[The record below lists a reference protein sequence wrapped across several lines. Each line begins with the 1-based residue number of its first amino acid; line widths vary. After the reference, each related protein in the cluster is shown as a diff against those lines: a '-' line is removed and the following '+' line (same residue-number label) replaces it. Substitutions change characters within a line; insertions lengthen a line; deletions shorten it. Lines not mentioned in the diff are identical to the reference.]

1 MTSSAPLQLFPH
13 RTTVPRKSSLKKPS
27 PSASPVTPGELKGV
41 AIQVTAP
48 SISSSP
54 PTVQPADEHIKHSL
68 FCDAESAAPGKYIQA
83 RPKRHLRTRRRSS
96 ASEPSTCSISGSP
109 PLGGEGF
116 DQITPLPINTNF
128 GPTPTSPRRHAA
140 QLKRPTAPAHI
151 SVEVLP
157 DTDMMASP
165 HGDRLSP
172 LPTRDSFVGVSPM
185 RSEYPAAMSTR
196 SASPTLVRSNSG
208 ASMAKDVK
216 SSPYPTGPM
225 RSIFPQFDHTRG
237 FQEQQYYPHMR
248 SPTPTLPSEKVSKL
262 GSPDCKRPDLERF
275 DSAVALVDGYEHI
288 PVGTKADMVAVWNA
302 SSDIFPCAGR
312 KCQLGL
318 HQPYAQSTSLAIG
331 TSPDQL
337 LYSMSKVTPSV
348 LYKEATTQCVLAVN
362 KHCPQKDLTQT
373 VAQMGLPDPTRTAKE
388 RENDVVTIFPQMAA
402 INAIEAVGNSPA
414 AAHIATFDP
423 TASGPEA
430 KRLAQD
436 AVSEAHTRHRCQLV
450 RATRKRDSL
459 GAVTATYQLEH
470 PHLGTFAITV
480 TRSTAGGARHS
491 RDPRAKIS
499 LHHPS
504 ATPAAVAAENLI
516 LAFLDFAR
524 NSCVLDIPGLL
535 ALEGPYVIDTVVCA
549 LLAVAVIEND
559 ALMAETL
566 TFDAPPTKPFAAPPS
581 PKRKARSAS
590 PQGGSSDSANGRR
603 WWGRGG
609 GKKGKKAKREDQVE
623 LPLATEAALG
633 LLSFSFKTAVFVLE
647 VGVKVTA
654 GMIVGATHLVRK
666 L

>member
-1 MTSSAPLQLFPH
+1 M
-13 RTTVPRKSSLKKPS
+13 
-27 PSASPVTPGELKGV
+27 TPGELKGV
-41 AIQVTAP
+41 AIQVTSP
-48 SISSSP
+48 SVTSGS
-54 PTVQPADEHIKHSL
+54 PTVQPANDHIKHAL
-68 FCDAESAAPGKYIQA
+68 FCDTTSAGTGQYVQA
-83 RPKRHLRTRRRSS
+83 KPKRHLRTRRTSS
-96 ASEPSTCSISGSP
+96 ASEPSTCSNSASP
-109 PLGGEGF
+109 PTGGEGF
-116 DQITPLPINTNF
+116 DEITPLPINTNF
-128 GPTPTSPRRHAA
+128 STTPTSPRKRSAA
-140 QLKRPTAPAHI
+140 QLKRPTLPAHI

-157 DTDMMASP
+157 DTEMMASP
-165 HGDRLSP
+165 NGDKPSP
-172 LPTRDSFVGVSPM
+172 LPTKDCFAISPM
-185 RSEYPAAMSTR
+185 RSEFATSMSMR

-208 ASMAKDVK
+208 ASVSKCAK
-216 SSPYPTGPM
+216 SPPQDNPPM
-225 RSIFPQFDHTRG
+225 RSIFPQYDHNRA
-237 FQEQQYYPHMR
+237 FHEQQYYPHGR
-248 SPTPTLPSEKVSKL
+248 APTPTLPSEKVSKIS
-262 GSPDCKRPDLERF
+262 SPDCKRPDLERF

-288 PVGTKADMVAVWNA
+288 PVGTKSDLVAVWNA

-318 HQPYAQSTSLAIG
+318 YQPYAQGTSLAIG
-331 TSPDQL
+331 TGPDQL
-337 LYSMSKVTPSV
+337 LYSMSKMAPSV

-362 KHCPQKDLTQT
+362 KHCPQQPLTET

-402 INAIEAVGNSPA
+402 VNAIEAVSNSPA
-414 AAHIATFDP
+414 AAEIATFDP

-436 AVSEAHTRHRCQLV
+436 AVSEAHTRHRCELV
-450 RATRKRDSL
+450 RSTRKRDSL
-459 GAVTATYQLEH
+459 GAVTATYNLEH

-480 TRSTAGGARHS
+480 SKSTAGGRHS

-504 ATPAAVAAENLI
+504 ATPAAVTAENLV

-524 NSCVLDIPGLL
+524 NACVFDVPGLL
-535 ALEGPYVIDTVVCA
+535 ALEGAYVIDTVICA

-566 TFDAPPTKPFAAPPS
+566 TFDAPPTKPVTASS

-590 PQGGSSDSANGRR
+590 PQGSEDSANGRR
-603 WWGRGG
+603 WWGRG
-609 GKKGKKAKREDQVE
+609 KKSKKVKKEDQVE

-633 LLSFSFKTAVFVLE
+633 LLGFTFKTAVFVLE

-654 GMIVGATHLVRK
+654 GVIVGATHLARK